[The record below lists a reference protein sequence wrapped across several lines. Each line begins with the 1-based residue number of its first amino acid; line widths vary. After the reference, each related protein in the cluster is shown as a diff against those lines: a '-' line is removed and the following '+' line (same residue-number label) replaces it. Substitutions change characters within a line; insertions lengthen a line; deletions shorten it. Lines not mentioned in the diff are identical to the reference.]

1 MCPTATKVTHCGTI
15 SSDQNRKNIVPDQ
28 LLDELREALGV
39 ESVSFG
45 GAAQLLYSRDSSVFP
60 GGQPGP
66 VCFPETTVQVAAC
79 VQAAIKHDR
88 SFVPRGAG
96 TGLAGG
102 AIPCDNPVMIVTTRM
117 NKILEVNAEKQFAW
131 VEPGVINLDLT
142 NHLRGTGLHFAPDP
156 SSQQSCTIGGNVA
169 NNSGGPHC
177 LAYGVTSA
185 HILAVEVVLPD
196 ASVAI
201 FGDPEGPTGGYDLR
215 GAFVGG
221 EGTLGVATRVAVR
234 LTPDPPA
241 VRTMLLDFQDVGT
254 AADTVSAIIG
264 AGIVPAAIEMMDQKV
279 IEVVEKFIKVGYPQD
294 AAAVLII
301 EVDGLADG
309 VEHEVERI
317 TEIALACG
325 TRTARVAA
333 DEEERARIWKGR
345 KNAFGAIA
353 QVKPGYYLH
362 DTVIP
367 RTKLTE
373 VINKVYETA
382 ERYDL
387 LVMNVFHAGDGNLHP
402 LLIFDPQEEGIM
414 DRVLAAGEEIVQTSL
429 DAGGVLSGE
438 HGIGLEK
445 RRFMDRLFSENDLAA
460 QAKLRHSFDPD
471 ERANPHK
478 VLPSGSSCAEIN
490 HMDKPPEGTW
500 V

>member
-1 MCPTATKVTHCGTI
+1 M
-15 SSDQNRKNIVPDQ
+15 
-28 LLDELREALGV
+28 
-39 ESVSFG
+39 
-45 GAAQLLYSRDSSVFP
+45 
-60 GGQPGP
+60 
-66 VCFPETTVQVAAC
+66 
-79 VQAAIKHDR
+79 
-88 SFVPRGAG
+88 
-96 TGLAGG
+96 
-102 AIPCDNPVMIVTTRM
+102 
-117 NKILEVNAEKQFAW
+117 
-131 VEPGVINLDLT
+131 
-142 NHLRGTGLHFAPDP
+142 
-156 SSQQSCTIGGNVA
+156 
-169 NNSGGPHC
+169 
-177 LAYGVTSA
+177 
-185 HILAVEVVLPD
+185 
-196 ASVAI
+196 
-201 FGDPEGPTGGYDLR
+201 
-215 GAFVGG
+215 
-221 EGTLGVATRVAVR
+221 
-234 LTPDPPA
+234 
-241 VRTMLLDFQDVGT
+241 
-254 AADTVSAIIG
+254 
-264 AGIVPAAIEMMDQKV
+264 
-279 IEVVEKFIKVGYPQD
+279 
-294 AAAVLII
+294 
-301 EVDGLADG
+301 
-309 VEHEVERI
+309 
-317 TEIALACG
+317 
-325 TRTARVAA
+325 RVAA